1 MTVNKIESG
10 WNRLCGIETCDS
22 FVINQF
28 YCAKNVAG
36 YFENVSAQELLSKSF
51 EVRFMNKKFGEID
64 FIIQNNRNAVPLEI
78 KSGTDY
84 KKHAALNN
92 VLSVDEWNLK
102 EAIASCLGNLEQEQ
116 PVTYLPW
123 YMIIFL
129 KRNEIQKNTIF
140 EVSLN
145 GI

>member
-28 YCAKNVAG
+28 YVAKNVAEWL
-36 YFENVSAQELLSKSF
+36 ENVSAQELFSKGF

-92 VLSVDEWNLK
+92 VFSVDEWNLK
-102 EAIASCLGNLEQEQ
+102 EAIVFCPGNIE
-116 PVTYLPW
+116 
-123 YMIIFL
+123 
-129 KRNEIQKNTIF
+129 RN
-140 EVSLN
+140 SR
-145 GI
+145 

>member
-1 MTVNKIESG
+1 
-10 WNRLCGIETCDS
+10 
-22 FVINQF
+22 
-28 YCAKNVAG
+28 
-36 YFENVSAQELLSKSF
+36 
-51 EVRFMNKKFGEID
+51 MNKKFGEID

-92 VLSVDEWNLK
+92 VLFVDKWNLK
-102 EAIASCLGNLEQEQ
+102 EAIVFCPGNIEQEQ

-140 EVSLN
+140 EVSLI

>member
-1 MTVNKIESG
+1 M
-10 WNRLCGIETCDS
+10 NR
-22 FVINQF
+22 
-28 YCAKNVAG
+28 
-36 YFENVSAQELLSKSF
+36 
-51 EVRFMNKKFGEID
+51 KFGEID

-92 VLSVDEWNLK
+92 VFSVDEWNLK
-102 EAIASCLGNLEQEQ
+102 EAIVFCPGNEEQL
-116 PVTYLPW
+116 VTYLPW

>member
-1 MTVNKIESG
+1 
-10 WNRLCGIETCDS
+10 
-22 FVINQF
+22 
-28 YCAKNVAG
+28 
-36 YFENVSAQELLSKSF
+36 
-51 EVRFMNKKFGEID
+51 MNKKFGEID
-64 FIIQNNRNAVPLEI
+64 FIIQINRNAVPLEI

-116 PVTYLPW
+116 PVTYLPCH
-123 YMIIFL
+123 MIIFL

>member
-1 MTVNKIESG
+1 
-10 WNRLCGIETCDS
+10 
-22 FVINQF
+22 
-28 YCAKNVAG
+28 
-36 YFENVSAQELLSKSF
+36 
-51 EVRFMNKKFGEID
+51 MNKKFGEID

-92 VLSVDEWNLK
+92 VLSVDEWYLK
-102 EAIASCLGNLEQEQ
+102 EAIASCLGNIEQEQ

-145 GI
+145 GIYTVK

>member
-1 MTVNKIESG
+1 
-10 WNRLCGIETCDS
+10 
-22 FVINQF
+22 
-28 YCAKNVAG
+28 
-36 YFENVSAQELLSKSF
+36 
-51 EVRFMNKKFGEID
+51 MNKKFGEID
-64 FIIQNNRNAVPLEI
+64 FIIQNNQNAVPLEI

-92 VLSVDEWNLK
+92 VLSVDEWYLK
-102 EAIASCLGNLEQEQ
+102 EAIASCLGNIEQEQ

-140 EVSLN
+140 GVSLN

>member
-1 MTVNKIESG
+1 
-10 WNRLCGIETCDS
+10 
-22 FVINQF
+22 
-28 YCAKNVAG
+28 
-36 YFENVSAQELLSKSF
+36 
-51 EVRFMNKKFGEID
+51 MNKKFGEID

-92 VLSVDEWNLK
+92 VFSVDEWNLK

-116 PVTYLPW
+116 PVTYLTW

>member
-1 MTVNKIESG
+1 M
-10 WNRLCGIETCDS
+10 
-22 FVINQF
+22 
-28 YCAKNVAG
+28 
-36 YFENVSAQELLSKSF
+36 LSKGF

-102 EAIASCLGNLEQEQ
+102 EAIASCLGNLEPEQ

-145 GI
+145 GIYTVK

>member
-1 MTVNKIESG
+1 
-10 WNRLCGIETCDS
+10 
-22 FVINQF
+22 
-28 YCAKNVAG
+28 
-36 YFENVSAQELLSKSF
+36 
-51 EVRFMNKKFGEID
+51 MNKKFGEID

-102 EAIASCLGNLEQEQ
+102 EAIASCLGNLEPKQ

-145 GI
+145 GIYTVK

>member
-1 MTVNKIESG
+1 M
-10 WNRLCGIETCDS
+10 NR
-22 FVINQF
+22 
-28 YCAKNVAG
+28 
-36 YFENVSAQELLSKSF
+36 
-51 EVRFMNKKFGEID
+51 KFGEID

-92 VLSVDEWNLK
+92 VFSVDEWNPK
-102 EAIASCLGNLEQEQ
+102 EAIVFCPGNIEQEQ

-140 EVSLN
+140 GVSLN

>member
-1 MTVNKIESG
+1 MD
-10 WNRLCGIETCDS
+10 R
-22 FVINQF
+22 
-28 YCAKNVAG
+28 
-36 YFENVSAQELLSKSF
+36 
-51 EVRFMNKKFGEID
+51 KFGEID

-92 VLSVDEWNLK
+92 VFSVDEWNLK
-102 EAIASCLGNLEQEQ
+102 EAIVFCPGNIEQEQ

-140 EVSLN
+140 EVSLI